1 MEHYQAIKVTFACN
15 LVFDNY
21 PFDSHECDFDF
32 GMPSQVQNKTAILNP
47 LEILMPGLSKNKNT
61 LLL

>member
-1 MEHYQAIKVTFACN
+1 M
-15 LVFDNY
+15 FDNY

-61 LLL
+61 TYYNCCHYFF